1 MENEVR
7 FLCSF
12 RFSLSL
18 ICESSS
24 ADELWS
30 ELPSEVASLMPSLPN
45 SPKPTSDKLQWMAI
59 TQIESVNNYS
69 TAVIHIVGEQASR
82 RVSKGALVLVCVAI
96 TWLWQPPLPLTQNYC
111 APQLHEDHHHHHEAF
126 KTWFIAS
133 IQSEQVSTGQR
144 KCEKISDEFD

>member
-1 MENEVR
+1 MG
-7 FLCSF
+7 LY
-12 RFSLSL
+12 RFSVMVFLGSKKFCNSSYFITLSNK
-18 ICESSS
+18 SVVDKK
-24 ADELWS
+24 A
-30 ELPSEVASLMPSLPN
+30 
-45 SPKPTSDKLQWMAI
+45 SDKLQWMAI

-82 RVSKGALVLVCVAI
+82 RVSKGALVVVCVAI